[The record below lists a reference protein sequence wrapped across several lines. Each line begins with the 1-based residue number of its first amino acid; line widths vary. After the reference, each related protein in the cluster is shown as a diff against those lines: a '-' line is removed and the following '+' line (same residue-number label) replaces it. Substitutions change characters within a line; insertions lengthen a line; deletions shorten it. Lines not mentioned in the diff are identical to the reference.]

1 MPGYQSAEGIS
12 NVERLARGLYRLAEC
27 PPLTEPDLITVA
39 KKIPNGVICLIS
51 ALAFHDLTT
60 QIPHAVDVAIEQG
73 SRRPRLKYSPIR
85 IFWFSGDAWH
95 EDVVSYPIDGVPVP
109 ITDPAKSIADSFKY
123 RRKLGPT
130 IYTALGLNIRQVK
143 AMQYLEE
150 HGEITSSVY
159 CSEIAPNISQ
169 RMARKDLRDLEERGL
184 VSRIGQ
190 TRGTRYVLP
199 VSE

>member
-1 MPGYQSAEGIS
+1 MCLVAATVQASLALIEMYGTRRWAYYTLVKS
-12 NVERLARGLYRLAEC
+12 VEKE
-27 PPLTEPDLITVA
+27 I
-39 KKIPNGVICLIS
+39 
-51 ALAFHDLTT
+51 
-60 QIPHAVDVAIEQG
+60 
-73 SRRPRLKYSPIR
+73 RRP
-85 IFWFSGDAWH
+85 
-95 EDVVSYPIDGVPVP
+95 
-109 ITDPAKSIADSFKY
+109 T
-123 RRKLGPT
+123 T
-130 IYTALGLNIRQVK
+130 YTALGLNIRQVK